1 LFIIISIIII
11 RAIYVHKSFQNN
23 LFKGGTN
30 MQRYSR
36 NMNMLSAEEND
47 MLKNFKVCVVGC
59 GGLGGYIIEE
69 LGRLGIGT
77 ITAVDGDVFE
87 ESNLNRQ
94 LLSNVENLGCGKAE
108 TAAERMKTVNP
119 LIQVIP
125 VHQRLNEDNG
135 SEILKGHDVVIDALD
150 NIDSRI
156 TLEKLAENLG
166 IPLVHGAIAGWYGQ
180 VTTIFPGD
188 RTLSRLYPADAKR
201 GIEKELGNPSFT
213 PALVASIEVAETL
226 KILIKRGDTLRKKVL
241 SLNLLEQEYYIIEI

>member
-1 LFIIISIIII
+1 
-11 RAIYVHKSFQNN
+11 
-23 LFKGGTN
+23 

-36 NMNMLSAEEND
+36 NMKTLSAEEND
-47 MLKNFKVCVVGC
+47 RLKDFKVCVVGC

-69 LGRLGIGT
+69 LGRLGVGT

-94 LLSNVENLGCGKAE
+94 LLSSVENLGCGKAE
-108 TAAERMKTVNP
+108 AAAKRMEKVNP
-119 LIQVIP
+119 LIKVIP
-125 VHQRLNEDNG
+125 VQQRLNAENG
-135 SEILKGHDVVIDALD
+135 TDILKGHDVVVDALD
-150 NIDSRI
+150 NIESRLA
-156 TLEKLAENLG
+156 LEKLAEELG

-188 RTLSRLYPADAKR
+188 RTLSRLYPADAKH

-213 PALVASIEVAETL
+213 PAMVASIEVAEAL

-241 SLNLLEQEYYIIEI
+241 SINLLEQEYNIIEV